1 MKTVGFEHLHCHS
14 EYSVLDGLASIDEL
28 ISRWSPHGDYLCVT
42 DHGLMG
48 AIPSLITKTEQ
59 TEKKLQPIFGCELYV
74 NSIHNEPTE
83 TEDARDKFIKNL
95 SPQEFENFKVSS
107 HILAIAVTNKG
118 YENLTKLCSLG
129 WSQGFYR
136 KPRVN
141 HKTLQQYKEGIV
153 FTSCCCASEAARAL
167 RVHGKEIA
175 ESTVLKYKDMFG
187 DNFYLE
193 MMLLDFEY
201 QREYDQFLVEMH
213 IKHQIP
219 MIITNDVH
227 YAYQEDSKYQT
238 LMMLV
243 NTKRTLAEIEKLK
256 AENADVFELQD
267 RNLWMK
273 TEEELNQKWAEK
285 YSDVIPLEIYEQA
298 KMNTVKICK
307 MASGVKLDRS
317 VKLPRLN
324 DDEGSLKDLVLK
336 GMFYRGISKSNRIYT
351 KRVAEELD
359 LIFRKQFASYFL
371 IVKSFTDEAR
381 RKCQEITGLD
391 GVYAVGPGRGSG
403 AGSLVL
409 YLLGVT
415 DVDPIR
421 HDLLFSRFL
430 SENRGSQAVLKFSQ
444 A

>member
-1 MKTVGFEHLHCHS
+1 
-14 EYSVLDGLASIDEL
+14 
-28 ISRWSPHGDYLCVT
+28 
-42 DHGLMG
+42 
-48 AIPSLITKTEQ
+48 
-59 TEKKLQPIFGCELYV
+59 
-74 NSIHNEPTE
+74 
-83 TEDARDKFIKNL
+83 
-95 SPQEFENFKVSS
+95 
-107 HILAIAVTNKG
+107 
-118 YENLTKLCSLG
+118 
-129 WSQGFYR
+129 
-136 KPRVN
+136 
-141 HKTLQQYKEGIV
+141 
-153 FTSCCCASEAARAL
+153 
-167 RVHGKEIA
+167 
-175 ESTVLKYKDMFG
+175 
-187 DNFYLE
+187 

-201 QREYDQFLVEMH
+201 QREYDQFLIEMH

-415 DVDPIR
+415 DVDPIK

-444 A
+444 S